1 MTNEQG
7 NAALGLHL
15 YAERLDRHAERVAA
29 DLADA
34 RLVESWEAVEAHL
47 GVAMPP
53 EHVDRL
59 RSLGIMFDS
68 DRRLAAKRA
77 VAERTDDLAAI
88 HVAQQHVREVLRG
101 CRVQRPTAEVAD
113 DSQRREPTYQTI
125 LAVVDTGA
133 PNPDPADCLHIE
145 GERQGRVVFV
155 AHWDGEDTAFDLAER
170 AAPAHRDDF
179 VRAVADYEQ
188 YDESVD
194 GC

>member
-1 MTNEQG
+1 MTGEQR

-47 GVAMPP
+47 GAVMPP

-59 RSLGIMFDS
+59 RNLGIMLDS
-68 DRRLAAKRA
+68 DRLLAAKRA
-77 VAERTDDLAAI
+77 VAEHTADLAAV
-88 HVAQQHVREVLRG
+88 HVAQRHVREVLRG
-101 CRVQRPTAEVAD
+101 TYGSRPTAEVAD
-113 DSQRREPTYQTI
+113 DRERWEPTYQTI

-133 PNPDPADCLHIE
+133 PDPHPGDCLHVE